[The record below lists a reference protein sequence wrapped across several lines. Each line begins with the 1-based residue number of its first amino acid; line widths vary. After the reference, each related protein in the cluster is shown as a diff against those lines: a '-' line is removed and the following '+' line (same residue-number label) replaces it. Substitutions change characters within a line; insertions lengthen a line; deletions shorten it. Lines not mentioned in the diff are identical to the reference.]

1 MSKEWLIQGLISPSK
16 LYGNLLQ
23 KVMTMKLFEY
33 EAKAILAEYGIPTP
47 RGELASSPAE
57 AKEKVSRL
65 QAPYVIKA
73 QVLVAGRGK
82 AGGILFA
89 DTPGGVETLAARIL
103 AMRIKD
109 LKVDSV
115 WIEERIKIKKELY
128 FGITIDRS
136 RQCHVV
142 IASTAGGVNIEEVAA
157 NRPQEIVKLFV
168 NPLLGFRGF
177 HAMELASGI
186 GYSGRSMLKLAG
198 IFGKL
203 YRVAMDYD
211 AELIEM
217 NPLVE
222 TVDGDFIAADARLL
236 IDDNA
241 LFRHPLYKD
250 RFLSED
256 KTELNPEEIR
266 ARKAGLAYVKLDG
279 NIGIMGNGAGL
290 VMATLDAVQGYGGKP
305 ANFLDVG
312 GGASEEQ
319 IVESLDILLTNTQA
333 SVIFINIL
341 GGITRCDN
349 VARGILE
356 AQKRAGFVKPIVIRL
371 VGTNEEEGRLILTE
385 AGIHVLNSME
395 KAAKLAVQMV
405 SGEK

>member
-1 MSKEWLIQGLISPSK
+1 
-16 LYGNLLQ
+16 
-23 KVMTMKLFEY
+23 MKLFEY
-33 EAKAILAEYGIPTP
+33 EAKKILAEHGIPTP
-47 RGELASSPAE
+47 KGELASSPAE
-57 AKEKVSRL
+57 AREKASHL
-65 QAPYVIKA
+65 KAPYVIKA

-89 DTPGGVETLAARIL
+89 DTPEDVETAAGSIL
-103 AMRIKD
+103 GLKIKG

-115 WIEERIKIKKELY
+115 WIEERIEIKKELY

-136 RQCHVV
+136 RRCHVV
-142 IASTAGGVNIEEVAA
+142 IASTAGGIDIEEVAA
-157 NRPQEIVKLFV
+157 NRPQEIIKLFV
-168 NPLLGFRGF
+168 DPLLGFRGF
-177 HAMELASGI
+177 HAMNLASGI
-186 GYSGRSMLKLAG
+186 GYSGRTMLKLAG
-198 IFGKL
+198 IFKKL

-222 TVDGDFIAADARLL
+222 AVDGGFIAADARLL

-241 LFRHPLYKD
+241 LFRHPLYKN
-250 RFLSED
+250 RLLSED

-305 ANFLDVG
+305 SNFLDVG

-319 IVESLDILLTNTQA
+319 IVEALNILLTDTQA

-356 AQKRAGFVKPIVIRL
+356 AKKRAGLGKPVVIRL
-371 VGTNEEEGRLILTE
+371 VGTNEEEGRHILTE
-385 AGIHVLNSME
+385 AGIQVLDSME
-395 KAAKLAVQMV
+395 KAAKLAVEMV